1 MKTLYKLVASTRRMR
16 DRVVSS
22 ACAVRTFFARREEGA
37 SLVEYALLVA
47 LIALAC
53 IAAIG
58 LLGNNIAN
66 AFNNIGTTVG
76 NHTPAG

>member
-1 MKTLYKLVASTRRMR
+1 MVRLVA
-16 DRVVSS
+16 
-22 ACAVRTFFARREEGA
+22 AVRRLRERAVRSYRTVRNFLARREEGA

-58 LLGNNIAN
+58 LLGNNISN
-66 AFNNIGTTVG
+66 AFNNIGSTVG
-76 NHTPAG
+76 NNVKGS

>member
-1 MKTLYKLVASTRRMR
+1 MTKLVAVARRLR
-16 DRVVSS
+16 DRVKNFLV
-22 ACAVRTFFARREEGA
+22 RREEGA

-66 AFNNIGTTVG
+66 AFNNIGATVG
-76 NHTPAG
+76 NHVKGS

>member
-1 MKTLYKLVASTRRMR
+1 MFTLQKLVATTRRLR
-16 DRVVSS
+16 DRVVSTTF
-22 ACAVRTFFARREEGA
+22 AVRNFFARREEGA

-58 LLGNNIAN
+58 LLGNNISN
-66 AFNNIGTTVG
+66 AFNNIGNTVG
-76 NHTPAG
+76 NHTNGQ

>member
-1 MKTLYKLVASTRRMR
+1 MAKLVAAARRLR
-16 DRVVSS
+16 DRWMLTYRG
-22 ACAVRTFFARREEGA
+22 ARNFLRRREEGA

-53 IAAIG
+53 IAALG

-76 NHTPAG
+76 NHVTPG

>member
-1 MKTLYKLVASTRRMR
+1 MTKLVAVAKRLR
-16 DRVVSS
+16 DRVKKFL
-22 ACAVRTFFARREEGA
+22 VRHEEGA

-66 AFNNIGTTVG
+66 AFNNIGATVG
-76 NHTPAG
+76 NNVKGN

>member
-1 MKTLYKLVASTRRMR
+1 MRTLHKFVALTRRMR

-22 ACAVRTFFARREEGA
+22 TQTARNFLARREEGA

-53 IAAIG
+53 IAAVG

-66 AFNNIGTTVG
+66 AFNNIGGTVG
-76 NHTPAG
+76 NNVKGN

>member
-1 MKTLYKLVASTRRMR
+1 MTKLVAVARRLR
-16 DRVVSS
+16 DR
-22 ACAVRTFFARREEGA
+22 CTRTYLGVKNFLARREEGA

-76 NHTPAG
+76 NHVKTG